1 VGAKE
6 NYTFVNVPV
15 PDVDF
20 RTKRP
25 GRWDNSI
32 IWEFRNTLGVFV
44 KAKLGEFPIA
54 SNNVFLEHDVTVKG
68 LEKCKDFNIKTS
80 GNKVL
85 GSECVEI
92 NGKIRKYSGAY
103 PGTNDPTGGAEGFLG
118 DNMIYVFKGTAD
130 LTIANST
137 EFGQIANGGFKTVI
151 DYGAFKATLTGNN
164 RMGEDLEVK
173 TGTLEVLNGVT
184 NIGLELRPADG
195 VALSTKTSL
204 IVRAKARFNFDGRP
218 GQSATVGFG
227 AYTLELGAFL
237 GIKGAASFIKAEN
250 TLSLLGTTELLETS
264 AQNFPTKEDAG
275 ELDVDTYGTILLA
288 GAFDK
293 TLLLNITVNTLLQI
307 SSNLNVLGAFV
318 ISYGSGATLHYKN
331 NTVKRTSTKTEFPN
345 AGAGNIIIEDPFD
358 FKTDDDKIINGSL
371 EITKGRIDIRIFSI
385 TNLLPIAGGFSSGFS
400 SGFNI

>member
-1 VGAKE
+1 MGAKE
-6 NYTFVNVPV
+6 NYTFVNIPV

-20 RTKRP
+20 RTVRA

-32 IWEFRNTLGVFV
+32 IWEYRNALGVFV
-44 KAKLGEFPIA
+44 KAKVGEFPIA

-92 NGKIRKYSGAY
+92 NGKIRKYSGVY

-118 DNMIYVFKGTAD
+118 DNMAYVFKGKAN

-137 EFGQIANGGFKTVI
+137 EFGQTANGGFKTVI
-151 DYGAFKATLTGNN
+151 DYGTFKATLSGNN
-164 RMGEDLEVK
+164 RLGEDIEVK
-173 TGTLEVLNGVT
+173 TGTLEVLNGAT
-184 NIGLELRPADG
+184 IGLEARPADG
-195 VALSTKTSL
+195 IADNTKTSL
-204 IVRAKARFNFDGRP
+204 IIRAKARFNFDGRP

-227 AYTLELGAFL
+227 AYTLESGAFL
-237 GIKGAASFIKAEN
+237 GIKGSASFIKAEN

-264 AQNFPTKEDAG
+264 VQNFPTKEDAG
-275 ELDVDTYGTILLA
+275 ELEVDTYGTILLA

-307 SSNLNVLGAFV
+307 STNLNVLGAFV
-318 ISYGSGATLHYKN
+318 ISYGSGATLHYKD
-331 NTVKRTSTKTEFPN
+331 NTVKRTTTSTEYPITNQPDN
-345 AGAGNIIIEDPFD
+345 LICEDALD
-358 FKTDDDKIINGSL
+358 IALNEDKNPVTV
-371 EITKGRIDIRIFSI
+371 EIKKGRLDVRNF
-385 TNLLPIAGGFSSGFS
+385 TLTDLLVTI
-400 SGFNI
+400 

>member
-1 VGAKE
+1 MGAKE
-6 NYTFVNVPV
+6 NYTFVNNPV
-15 PDVDF
+15 PDLDF

-32 IWEFRNTLGVFV
+32 IWEFRNALGVFV
-44 KAKLGEFPIA
+44 KASVGQFPIA

-68 LEKCKDFNIKTS
+68 LEKCNDFNIKTS

-85 GSECVEI
+85 GSECIEI

-118 DNMIYVFKGTAD
+118 DNMTYVFKGSAN

-137 EFGQIANGGFKTVI
+137 EFGQSANGGFKTVI

-164 RMGEDLEVK
+164 RMGEDMEVK
-173 TGTLEVLNGVT
+173 TGTLEVLNGDT
-184 NIGLELRPADG
+184 IGLELRPADG

-227 AYTLELGAFL
+227 AYTLESDGFL
-237 GIKGAASFIKAEN
+237 GIKGTAVFIKAEN
-250 TLSLLGTTELLETS
+250 TLSLLGTVELTETFV
-264 AQNFPTKEDAG
+264 QNFPTRQDSG
-275 ELDVDTYGTILLA
+275 ELNVDTYGTVLLA

-293 TLLLNITVNTLLQI
+293 TLLLNITINTLLQI
-307 SSNLNVLGAFV
+307 STNLNVLGAFTV
-318 ISYGSGATLHYKN
+318 AYGSGATLHYKD
-331 NTVKRTSTKTEFPN
+331 NTIKRTTTSTEYPIVN
-345 AGAGNIIIEDPFD
+345 QPDNLICEDPLD
-358 FKTDDDKIINGSL
+358 VALNEDKNPKTV
-371 EITKGRIDIRIFSI
+371 EIKKGRLDVRDFTLTDLLTTFS
-385 TNLLPIAGGFSSGFS
+385 AFSSGFGI
-400 SGFNI
+400 GFN